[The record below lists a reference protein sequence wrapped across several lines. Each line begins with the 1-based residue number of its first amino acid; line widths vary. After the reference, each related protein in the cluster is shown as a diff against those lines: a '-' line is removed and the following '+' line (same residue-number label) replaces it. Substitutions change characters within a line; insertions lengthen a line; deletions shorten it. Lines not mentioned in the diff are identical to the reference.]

1 MKTIQQIR
9 EASGG
14 KEAYQKFFNSILKK
28 FGVDSPSELKGDK
41 KKEFFDAIDKGW
53 DGDNEKAESV
63 SEASKLKGGRGK
75 AEIDINWMGDKKDA
89 KFAATK
95 YKIKIKTT
103 SNGAILSGDKQKILA
118 YLQGKDYDMDAED
131 IEDLYPELMET
142 YDDPDDYESEK
153 DVTLNPD
160 EDPLATGKSLGE
172 ANSALLKKAQAIASK
187 LSGNMTKAVA
197 EIEKLKKGLS
207 DDKKVMAM
215 LKTANEDISEAHVRA
230 VDFEKTSKEIGKL
243 KSGVDQSAIKQ
254 IAKYFNVMF
263 KNSSLKIRDDAVL
276 AVNKLKGKLS
286 RDTRVEIDKIL
297 TTNNLMKNGNI
308 MVEAAMKKNPAIDNN
323 PEVKAA
329 RKAHA
334 AGDWD
339 GNVDKNG
346 EAIVH
351 IKGKPHTVTN
361 NNESVSEAKK
371 LSARAQFKTYVDKYD
386 IKAYGMK
393 NPDEAKKVIQF
404 IFNAYKGRLTPE
416 MMNDLVKD
424 GSFFKNGIKANLA
437 TRNTN
442 EWEAIHFSNGGWIQK
457 TDYASI
463 IKKNTGLKE
472 SVQESVSEA
481 KKLKAGRGKATI
493 DVNWTGGNDGVKDA
507 FKKHKIKIKPTGN
520 GAIITGDKK
529 GILDF
534 LSGTWYDMGTDDIE
548 DLYPELMESIARVT
562 LVNEANKYK
571 AGKGK
576 ATIAIKYEKVWWEII
591 PVDYKNAHKK
601 VIYQDTYISDMNKK
615 YNITMITT
623 RTAVRVS
630 GNKANII
637 KYMQS
642 DDYARD
648 AEDIEDYHKAD
659 LMETVNEAIKVF
671 AKKSGYVFYKDTVK
685 DIAMLSYKGKV
696 ISSGDFDQGADGWFM
711 ELHQRGMEGQKFFST
726 GEDVI
731 KFFMKNKITEAVSV
745 DRRTMGFKE
754 AMKRRAEAKAKREAM
769 KIKAA
774 KKQAKNDMASIDANY
789 AYDGDIEEILASA
802 NKKIMGEDAPANASS
817 SGAVDMNPTGKSKKK
832 DKESLVARSVSLMA
846 KRGY

>member
-1 MKTIQQIR
+1 MKSLKQIR

-14 KEAYQKFFNSILKK
+14 KEAYQKFFKSILKK
-28 FGVDSPSELKGDK
+28 FGVDSPSELDGK
-41 KKEFFDAIDKGW
+41 KKKDFFDAIDKGW

-63 SEASKLKGGRGK
+63 QEASKLTGGRGK
-75 AEIDINWMGDKKDA
+75 AEIDINWLGSSGDA
-89 KFAATK
+89 KFISTK
-95 YKIKIKTT
+95 YKIKIKKT

-118 YLQGKDYDMDAED
+118 YLQGKEYDMDAED
-131 IEDLYPELMET
+131 IKDLYPELVET

-276 AVNKLKGKLS
+276 GVNKLKGKLS

-351 IKGKPHTVTN
+351 IKGKPYTVTN
-361 NNESVSEAKK
+361 NNESVEEAKMSGK
-371 LSARAQFKTYVDKYD
+371 EKKHYASLMRIALAGR
-386 IKAYGMK
+386 KA
-393 NPDEAKKVIQF
+393 NPDFTSSIA
-404 IFNAYKGRLTPE
+404 
-416 MMNDLVKD
+416 
-424 GSFFKNGIKANLA
+424 
-437 TRNTN
+437 
-442 EWEAIHFSNGGWIQK
+442 SNGDFVVSDRGNVV
-457 TDYASI
+457 ARL
-463 IKKNTGLKE
+463 KKGTFKYFH
-472 SVQESVSEA
+472 QMKESVSEA

-507 FKKHKIKIKPTGN
+507 FKKHKIKIKPTSN

-817 SGAVDMNPTGKSKKK
+817 SGAVDMNPTGKNKK
-832 DKESLVARSVSLMA
+832 DKKESPMA
-846 KRGY
+846 KYGY

>member
-1 MKTIQQIR
+1 MKSLKQIR

-14 KEAYQKFFNSILKK
+14 KEAYQKFFKSILKK
-28 FGVDSPSELKGDK
+28 FGVDSPSELDGK
-41 KKEFFDAIDKGW
+41 KKKDFFDAIDKGW

-63 SEASKLKGGRGK
+63 QEASKLTGGKGK
-75 AEIDINWMGDKKDA
+75 AEIDINWLGSSGDA
-89 KFAATK
+89 KFISTK
-95 YKIKIKTT
+95 YKIKIKKT

-118 YLQGKDYDMDAED
+118 YLQGKEYDMDAED
-131 IEDLYPELMET
+131 IKDLYPELVET

-207 DDKKVMAM
+207 DDKKVMSM
-215 LKTANEDISEAHVRA
+215 LKLANEDVNEAKKKPVSQMTPAEKKADAEKRKEYNAYQKSNRNEDSIATEAYIRA

-243 KSGVDQSAIKQ
+243 KSGVDQNAIKQ

-308 MVEAAMKKNPAIDNN
+308 MVEGAMKKNPAIDNN

-351 IKGKPHTVTN
+351 IKGKPYTVTN
-361 NNESVSEAKK
+361 NNESVEEAKMSGK
-371 LSARAQFKTYVDKYD
+371 EKKHYASLMRIALAGR
-386 IKAYGMK
+386 KA
-393 NPDEAKKVIQF
+393 NPDFTSSIA
-404 IFNAYKGRLTPE
+404 
-416 MMNDLVKD
+416 
-424 GSFFKNGIKANLA
+424 
-437 TRNTN
+437 
-442 EWEAIHFSNGGWIQK
+442 SNGDFVVSDRGNVV
-457 TDYASI
+457 ARL
-463 IKKNTGLKE
+463 KKGTFKYFHQMKE
-472 SVQESVSEA
+472 SVEEAVKLKGGKGNAKIDIKWMGKPKLASDAA
-481 KKLKAGRGKATI
+481 KKYNIT
-493 DVNWTGGNDGVKDA
+493 
-507 FKKHKIKIKPTGN
+507 IKPHSQGQMNTA
-520 GAIITGDKK
+520 GAVVTGDKQK
-529 GILDF
+529 ILNY
-534 LSGTWYDMGTDDIE
+534 LQGKEYEMSVDDIDE
-548 DLYPELMESIARVT
+548 LYPELMEARLDKADYDAMAKMETGGYRPKVI
-562 LVNEANKYK
+562 NKET
-571 AGKGK
+571 GK
-576 ATIAIKYEKVWWEII
+576 AMYIGGVYFKDEKSAKGHAQAYLDGYVAAGERRASKATAAYDKSNASKIKESVDEAAKVLAKKG
-591 PVDYKNAHKK
+591 DYAFSTYKNSE
-601 VIYQDTYISDMNKK
+601 VDVT
-615 YNITMITT
+615 
-623 RTAVRVS
+623 
-630 GNKANII
+630 
-637 KYMQS
+637 
-642 DDYARD
+642 
-648 AEDIEDYHKAD
+648 
-659 LMETVNEAIKVF
+659 
-671 AKKSGYVFYKDTVK
+671 
-685 DIAMLSYKGKV
+685 YKGK
-696 ISSGDFDQGADGWFM
+696 IIATGDFDSGADAWF
-711 ELHQRGMEGQKFFST
+711 LDIKGAKGQQSFNSAN
-726 GEDVI
+726 DVI

-745 DRRTMGFKE
+745 DRRTTGFKE
-754 AMKRRAEAKAKREAM
+754 ALKRRAEAKAKRESM

-774 KKQAKNDMASIDANY
+774 KKQSKADMAKLDANY
-789 AYDGDIEEILASA
+789 AYESDVEEIIASA

-832 DKESLVARSVSLMA
+832 DKESLVTRSVSLMA

>member
-63 SEASKLKGGRGK
+63 SEASNLKGGRGK
-75 AEIDINWMGDKKDA
+75 AEIDINWLGSSGDA
-89 KFAATK
+89 KFISTK
-95 YKIKIKTT
+95 YKIKIKKT

-118 YLQGKDYDMDAED
+118 YLQGKEYDMDAED
-131 IEDLYPELMET
+131 IKDLYPELVET

-351 IKGKPHTVTN
+351 IKGKPYTVTN
-361 NNESVSEAKK
+361 NNESVEEAKMSGK
-371 LSARAQFKTYVDKYD
+371 EKKHYASLMRIALAGR
-386 IKAYGMK
+386 KA
-393 NPDEAKKVIQF
+393 NPDFTSSIA
-404 IFNAYKGRLTPE
+404 
-416 MMNDLVKD
+416 
-424 GSFFKNGIKANLA
+424 
-437 TRNTN
+437 
-442 EWEAIHFSNGGWIQK
+442 SNGDFVVSDRGNVV
-457 TDYASI
+457 ARL
-463 IKKNTGLKE
+463 KKGTFKYFHQMKE
-472 SVQESVSEA
+472 SVEEARLDKADYDAIAKMETGGYRPKVVNKETGKAMYVAGVYFKDEKSAKGHAQAYLDGYAAAGERRASKATAAYNKSNASKIKESVSEA

-507 FKKHKIKIKPTGN
+507 FKKHKIKIKPTSN

-562 LVNEANKYK
+562 L
-571 AGKGK
+571 
-576 ATIAIKYEKVWWEII
+576 
-591 PVDYKNAHKK
+591 
-601 VIYQDTYISDMNKK
+601 
-615 YNITMITT
+615 
-623 RTAVRVS
+623 
-630 GNKANII
+630 
-637 KYMQS
+637 
-642 DDYARD
+642 
-648 AEDIEDYHKAD
+648 
-659 LMETVNEAIKVF
+659 VNEAIKVF

-711 ELHQRGMEGQKFFST
+711 ELHQRGMEGQKFFQH
-726 GEDVI
+726 
-731 KFFMKNKITEAVSV
+731 
-745 DRRTMGFKE
+745 RRRCYQVLYEK
-754 AMKRRAEAKAKREAM
+754 
-769 KIKAA
+769 
-774 KKQAKNDMASIDANY
+774 
-789 AYDGDIEEILASA
+789 
-802 NKKIMGEDAPANASS
+802 
-817 SGAVDMNPTGKSKKK
+817 
-832 DKESLVARSVSLMA
+832 
-846 KRGY
+846 

>member
-63 SEASKLKGGRGK
+63 SEASNLKGGRGK
-75 AEIDINWMGDKKDA
+75 AEIDINWLGSSGDA
-89 KFAATK
+89 KFISTK
-95 YKIKIKTT
+95 YKIKIKKT

-118 YLQGKDYDMDAED
+118 YLQGKEYDMDAED
-131 IEDLYPELMET
+131 IKDLYPELVET

-243 KSGVDQSAIKQ
+243 KHVVDQNAIKQ

-276 AVNKLKGKLS
+276 GVNKLKGKLS

-308 MVEAAMKKNPAIDNN
+308 MVEGAMKKNPAIDKH

-351 IKGKPHTVTN
+351 IKGKPYTVTN

-371 LSARAQFKTYVDKYD
+371 L
-386 IKAYGMK
+386 
-393 NPDEAKKVIQF
+393 
-404 IFNAYKGRLTPE
+404 
-416 MMNDLVKD
+416 
-424 GSFFKNGIKANLA
+424 
-437 TRNTN
+437 
-442 EWEAIHFSNGGWIQK
+442 
-457 TDYASI
+457 
-463 IKKNTGLKE
+463 
-472 SVQESVSEA
+472 
-481 KKLKAGRGKATI
+481 KAGKGKATI

-507 FKKHKIKIKPTGN
+507 FKKHKIKIKPTSN

-548 DLYPELMESIARVT
+548 DLYPE
-562 LVNEANKYK
+562 
-571 AGKGK
+571 
-576 ATIAIKYEKVWWEII
+576 
-591 PVDYKNAHKK
+591 
-601 VIYQDTYISDMNKK
+601 
-615 YNITMITT
+615 
-623 RTAVRVS
+623 
-630 GNKANII
+630 
-637 KYMQS
+637 
-642 DDYARD
+642 
-648 AEDIEDYHKAD
+648 

-769 KIKAA
+769 KIKSA

-817 SGAVDMNPTGKSKKK
+817 SGAVDMNPTGKNKK
-832 DKESLVARSVSLMA
+832 DKKESPMA
-846 KRGY
+846 KYGY